1 MDRQG
6 SAQTTN
12 GDEEFAEVRLRGQEF
27 RELVEDD
34 EERRKH
40 GIVVFPS
47 QTVLFVIGDVGV
59 VTRVAQD
66 LLATNHFTVESVLHT
81 INQGQFRFQVRNHG
95 RDVGQIRHTREGR
108 ATLEVDQ
115 NEVELFG
122 RVSERQGQDQ
132 GTQHFGL
139 T

>member
-12 GDEEFAEVRLRGQEF
+12 GDEELAEVRLRSQKF

-47 QTVLFVIGDVGV
+47 QTVLFVIGDIGV
-59 VTRVAQD
+59 VTGVAQD

-95 RDVGQIRHTREGR
+95 RNVGQIRHARKGR

-115 NEVELFG
+115 NEVQLFG
-122 RVSERQGQDQ
+122 RVRERQGQDQ

>member
-12 GDEEFAEVRLRGQEF
+12 GDEEFAEVGLRCQEL

-34 EERRKH
+34 EECRKH
-40 GIVVFPS
+40 GIVVFPG

-59 VTRVAQD
+59 VTRIAQD
-66 LLATNHFTVESVLHT
+66 LLAANHFTVESVLHT

-95 RDVGQIRHTREGR
+95 RNVGQIRHAREGCT
-108 ATLEVDQ
+108 TLEVDQ
-115 NEVELFG
+115 NEVQLFG
-122 RVSERQGQDQ
+122 RVRECQGQNQ